1 VHRSLRQ
8 VANVSQFVIYP
19 GRKLI
24 RDAALFL
31 AIGVAFGILF
41 VQGWV

>member
-1 VHRSLRQ
+1 MARRNGASEM
-8 VANVSQFVIYP
+8 NFVVYP

-31 AIGVAFGILF
+31 AIGVAFGTLF
-41 VQGWV
+41 FFGLV